1 MKANDL
7 NNAVF
12 NYSWEVASTLY
23 FFNKLYEIIVSADAY
38 YDTEKIT
45 LAQIKSY
52 KDYLMHEKQIVSKVE
67 KFLVKEIG
75 CKGDGVGKYVPKM
88 LKIQKNGDLALLF
101 DDVNDLENGIVVC
114 ITPRLQLMSID
125 QFL

>member
-1 MKANDL
+1 
-7 NNAVF
+7 
-12 NYSWEVASTLY
+12 
-23 FFNKLYEIIVSADAY
+23 
-38 YDTEKIT
+38 
-45 LAQIKSY
+45 
-52 KDYLMHEKQIVSKVE
+52 MHEKQIVSKVE

-75 CKGDGVGKYVPKM
+75 CKGDVVGKYVPKM

-114 ITPRLQLMSID
+114 ITPRLQLMNMD